1 MMDIKI
7 STEYITLGKLLKV
20 TDFIQ
25 TGGEAKFA
33 VKSLEIYVN
42 GEREDR
48 RGRKLYVQDKI
59 VIEGKSFTIV

>member
-1 MMDIKI
+1 MDIKI

>member
-1 MMDIKI
+1 MDIKI
-7 STEYITLGKLLKV
+7 STEYITLGQLLKV

-42 GEREDR
+42 GEREGR